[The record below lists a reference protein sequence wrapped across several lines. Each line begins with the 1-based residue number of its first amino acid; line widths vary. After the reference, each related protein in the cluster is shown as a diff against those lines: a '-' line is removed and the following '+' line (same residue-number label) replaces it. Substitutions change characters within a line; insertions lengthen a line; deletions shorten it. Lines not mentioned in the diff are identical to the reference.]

1 MRVLVAI
8 LIVLAALAFV
18 AFPAE
23 AGAGGVIRA
32 GSYTAEVGEEVTVVL
47 QAVDIPPPGLGAWT
61 IDMMYDTA
69 VVTATGCEAQL
80 GGVCSLAFMDD
91 TVRTTGALAAG
102 VLGSFALTMF
112 SFRCDVVG
120 TSELILTEEV
130 LTTAEPVQEGTILLD
145 NGSITCTEPGQDGVI
160 RIGSYEGVVGDEV
173 SVVLEAVDIPPP
185 GLGAWDVDVTYD
197 TAIVSLA
204 GCAPRQGGICDLER
218 REDTVRVA
226 GADAAGL
233 PGTFALAEIVFACKA
248 VGTTDLE
255 VRLSIFGV
263 FPIGSPE
270 PPGAVSGS
278 LTCAEAQEQPTGL
291 PSTGVAEWQPSSLP
305 AAVPIA
311 VLGAVL
317 VAAAFAFRRYALL
330 R

>member
-1 MRVLVAI
+1 MRVPFAI

-23 AGAGGVIRA
+23 AGDGGVIRA

-80 GGVCSLAFMDD
+80 GGVCSPAFMDD

-102 VLGSFALTMF
+102 VPGSFALTMF

-130 LTTAEPVQEGTILLD
+130 LTTAEPVQEDTILLD
-145 NGSITCTEPGQDGVI
+145 NGSITCTEPGQGGVI
-160 RIGSYEGVVGDEV
+160 RIASNSGVVGGEV

-185 GLGAWDVDVTYD
+185 GLGAWVVDVTYD
-197 TAIVSLA
+197 TSVVSLVECNA
-204 GCAPRQGGICDLER
+204 QLGGVCIPAHS
-218 REDTVRVA
+218 EDTFRVTGASA
-226 GADAAGL
+226 GGL
-233 PGTFALAEIVFACKA
+233 TGTATLAEIVFACSA
-248 VGTTDLE
+248 AGTTHL
-255 VRLSIFGV
+255 
-263 FPIGSPE
+263 
-270 PPGAVSGS
+270 A
-278 LTCAEAQEQPTGL
+278 
-291 PSTGVAEWQPSSLP
+291 
-305 AAVPIA
+305 
-311 VLGAVL
+311 
-317 VAAAFAFRRYALL
+317 ALL
-330 R
+330 PMGGIFTLDGPALVPDVR

>member
-1 MRVLVAI
+1 MRVPFAI

-23 AGAGGVIRA
+23 AGDGGVIRA

-80 GGVCSLAFMDD
+80 GGVCSPAFMDD

-102 VLGSFALTMF
+102 VPGSFALTMF

-185 GLGAWDVDVTYD
+185 GLGAWAVDIT
-197 TAIVSLA
+197 
-204 GCAPRQGGICDLER
+204 
-218 REDTVRVA
+218 
-226 GADAAGL
+226 
-233 PGTFALAEIVFACKA
+233 
-248 VGTTDLE
+248 
-255 VRLSIFGV
+255 
-263 FPIGSPE
+263 
-270 PPGAVSGS
+270 
-278 LTCAEAQEQPTGL
+278 
-291 PSTGVAEWQPSSLP
+291 
-305 AAVPIA
+305 
-311 VLGAVL
+311 
-317 VAAAFAFRRYALL
+317 
-330 R
+330 